1 MSKYLINDKE
11 TAKLIKKNDPKAR
24 AREKAEKDELQ
35 NIYGYALVDGY
46 KEKVANFRVEP
57 PNLFRGRGDHPK
69 TGTLKRRVNPE
80 DIIINI
86 GQVRNSGRGGRGGR
100 GGEGNREEWAGSKQR
115 DNDRERD
122 CHGARRLLAGYLA
135 LTVPLSFFYFVPS
148 AERFDSSTA

>member
-86 GQVRNSGRGGRGGR
+86 GQVRLGRRAGGREGSRRRESAESGMGGR
-100 GGEGNREEWAGSKQR
+100 EVIGGRAAPLTGI
-115 DNDRERD
+115 
-122 CHGARRLLAGYLA
+122 RRLM
-135 LTVPLSFFYFVPS
+135 
-148 AERFDSSTA
+148 

>member
-86 GQVRNSGRGGRGGR
+86 GQVRTDGTGTGGG
-100 GGEGNREEWAGSKQR
+100 
-115 DNDRERD
+115 RERD
-122 CHGARRLLAGYLA
+122 GEA
-135 LTVPLSFFYFVPS
+135 
-148 AERFDSSTA
+148 